1 MLFPNLS
8 NFSEGIEE
16 LLLKRAG
23 NNQYVSGMSSW
34 VRLISSSG
42 LIIESTPD
50 SDSFA
55 KRYGNINK
63 SGAIGTGLF
72 GLPVYADGED
82 RGFRPSP
89 TIENVS
95 VTFGAGGLNRK
106 CTFDIKA
113 YTLPQAEKLC
123 KYFLEPGFTVVV
135 EFGWNNAKSVNQK
148 IKASSYCEMT
158 HFMNY
163 EWLKRKQKAGGYMYD
178 GFLGYI
184 TGGGMK
190 SGDGET
196 YILSVELTTI
206 GEIPMYLQQHRGGN
220 SVNATTNKGGEKYT
234 QASIESLIEEGKV
247 GKALFYQMYN
257 RLPEAKQMASVKS
270 LLFDGTI
277 VPNAVDEGNY
287 INMDDEIRKKLV
299 EELANTN
306 AQSEEGDADAVIPEG
321 APLLSEST
329 YIRLGLAF
337 EILNA
342 YSLKLKAK
350 TNKCG
355 EASFSYIIDYKNT
368 ICRAHKHIFSTDGS
382 KLMIPNP
389 ETPDFGLMEVLKAKT
404 ELKTSNILNPET
416 GLPNKVVN
424 LNQFEDTTHAFP
436 QQVPLSSSRYKWAP
450 DAVKFEL
457 EAGTYGFLE
466 DLYVNFEFFCEVLG
480 RANYVTKDIYY
491 EILNGIS
498 TGANSIWH
506 FEIEQIPNAD
516 LKGMYH
522 LAIVDL
528 NLCGITPGI
537 AEKATKFQSS
547 GATTPFL
554 TSELSLDIPGA
565 MKSMIVGKRSAGKVD
580 AISEGNL
587 PFQGL
592 FATKQ
597 DPVLA
602 LLESFQPK
610 EASAITDEDENKG
623 EAEKEAEARK
633 KNYEIFMSKAT
644 VVPKIKDRDA
654 DDMDAAE
661 GAWYNIFNNADA
673 NIEDV
678 VTVISWS
685 DPDIFRTLDKNDG
698 NAKKAN
704 NVLIPITFTFTTLG
718 VSGIKTGDMFRI
730 LDLPKQY
737 TDTVFQVVEVSHELS
752 DNLWKT
758 TVIGKMRN
766 LS

>member
-1 MLFPNLS
+1 MLFPHLS
-8 NFSEGIEE
+8 EFEPEIIQ
-16 LLLKRAG
+16 LLTARAG
-23 NNQYVSGMSSW
+23 NNLGASDMQAW
-34 VRLISSSG
+34 IKIISAAEG
-42 LIIESTPD
+42 GIVLESIPA
-50 SDSFA
+50 SDSFEM
-55 KRYGNINK
+55 RYGNTTK
-63 SGAIGTGLF
+63 SGAIGRNLF
-72 GLPVYADGED
+72 GAPIYVDGD
-82 RGFRPSP
+82 RAFRPSP
-89 TIENVS
+89 IIENVS
-95 VTFGAGGLNRK
+95 VEFGAGGLNRK

-113 YTLPQAEKLC
+113 FTLKQAEALS

-135 EFGWNNAKSVNQK
+135 EYGWNTPKSVSYQ
-148 IKASSYCEMT
+148 ITPSSYCQMT
-158 HFMNY
+158 GFLNY
-163 EWLKRKQKAGGYMYD
+163 NWLKTRQKNSMYKYD

-184 TGGGMK
+184 TNGGMK
-190 SGDGET
+190 SGDDET

-220 SVNATTNKGGEKYT
+220 TVDTTSNKGGKTYSEGD
-234 QASIESLIEEGKV
+234 IEDLIEDGKV
-247 GKALFYQMYN
+247 GKALFYQMFN
-257 RLPEAKQMASVKS
+257 RLPQAKQTNAVKK
-270 LLFDGTI
+270 LLQDGTI
-277 VPNAVDEGNY
+277 KPEVTHEGNY
-287 INMDDEIRKKLV
+287 INMDDVVKKTLL
-299 EELANTN
+299 EELKDTDVETE
-306 AQSEEGDADAVIPEG
+306 SEDGAATIPEG
-321 APLLSEST
+321 APLISEHS

-342 YSLKLKAK
+342 YAINLKAK
-350 TNKCG
+350 QNKCPESG
-355 EASFSYIIDYKNT
+355 ATFSYLIEYKNT
-368 ICRAHKHIFSTDGS
+368 ICRAHKYIFSTDGS

-633 KNYEIFMSKAT
+633 
-644 VVPKIKDRDA
+644 
-654 DDMDAAE
+654 
-661 GAWYNIFNNADA
+661 
-673 NIEDV
+673 
-678 VTVISWS
+678 
-685 DPDIFRTLDKNDG
+685 
-698 NAKKAN
+698 
-704 NVLIPITFTFTTLG
+704 
-718 VSGIKTGDMFRI
+718 RI
-730 LDLPKQY
+730 MKYLCQR
-737 TDTVFQVVEVSHELS
+737 Q
-752 DNLWKT
+752 
-758 TVIGKMRN
+758 R
-766 LS
+766 